1 MKIGIDARFYGGS
14 FGKGLGRYTEKLL
27 EYFDKINPPH
37 DFIVFLR
44 EENFDAFNPVYSE
57 KFKKV
62 LAPFHWYSYGE
73 QILFPRLIK
82 SEKVDLMHFPHFN
95 VPIFSRTP
103 FVVTIHDLI
112 ITHYPTIKATTLG
125 PVAYALKQLGYHT
138 VISHAIKKSRKIIA
152 VSEFTKNDIIDSFK
166 ASPEKISV
174 TYEAV
179 DAPLNLENIRSDEAV
194 LNKFKIKQPY
204 ILYVGN
210 AYPHKNIGGLIR
222 AFKIIKDKNLSLV
235 LVGKEDYFYKRVKKE
250 AEKEGALEGVNFTG
264 FVSDEELA
272 ALYRNARLYCFPS
285 FYEGFGL
292 PPLEAMNYGVP
303 VVSSDRSCLPE
314 ILNDAAEYS
323 NPDNLDQMAKILYD
337 IASNESRRADLIKK
351 GYEQVKKYSW
361 EKCARETLRVY
372 DEII

>member
-1 MKIGIDARFYGGS
+1 M
-14 FGKGLGRYTEKLL
+14 
-27 EYFDKINPPH
+27 
-37 DFIVFLR
+37 
-44 EENFDAFNPVYSE
+44 
-57 KFKKV
+57 
-62 LAPFHWYSYGE
+62 
-73 QILFPRLIK
+73 
-82 SEKVDLMHFPHFN
+82 
-95 VPIFSRTP
+95 
-103 FVVTIHDLI
+103 
-112 ITHYPTIKATTLG
+112 
-125 PVAYALKQLGYHT
+125 
-138 VISHAIKKSRKIIA
+138 
-152 VSEFTKNDIIDSFK
+152 
-166 ASPEKISV
+166 
-174 TYEAV
+174 
-179 DAPLNLENIRSDEAV
+179 
-194 LNKFKIKQPY
+194 
-204 ILYVGN
+204 YVGN